1 MLQDFKISSLMI
13 GIKHFLVWISSLD
26 ITILVIS
33 NVLCALS
40 ILVKIITELFS
51 GLIFSKSVQMQPVG
65 VHSWAHL
72 SEIIELDFREIA

>member
-33 NVLCALS
+33 NVLCVLS

>member
-1 MLQDFKISSLMI
+1 MLQDFKISSLII
-13 GIKHFLVWISSLD
+13 GIKHFLVRISSLE

-33 NVLCALS
+33 NVLCVLS

-65 VHSWAHL
+65 VHTWAHL

>member
-1 MLQDFKISSLMI
+1 MI